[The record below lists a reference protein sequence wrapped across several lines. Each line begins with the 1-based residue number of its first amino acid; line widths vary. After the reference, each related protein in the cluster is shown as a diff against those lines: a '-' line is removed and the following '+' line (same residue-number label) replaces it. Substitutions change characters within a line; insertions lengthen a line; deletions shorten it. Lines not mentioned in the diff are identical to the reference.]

1 MVKIGDYDLDA
12 KPAIVSVIDE
22 DPAEDAKAANWLGA
36 NLLELRLDLLNLS
49 DLDEMKK
56 IIERIK
62 LNTKLP
68 CIATNRLQSDGGKWE
83 GSEDERI
90 ALLIDILPFF
100 EAVDIELSADEEQ
113 RSNVVN
119 AAKAASVTVIVSAHD
134 FDSTPS
140 VDEMKN
146 ILNQAHEAGAD
157 IAKLAVMA
165 HTKQDVL
172 DLLQATNDMEKPVCT
187 IAMGEIG
194 KHSRIVA
201 PCYGSLLTYGVIA
214 KAVAPGHIKIHE
226 LKSAMEILF

>member
-1 MVKIGDYDLDA
+1 MVKIGNYDLA
-12 KPAIVSVIDE
+12 KRPAIVSVVSE
-22 DPAEDAKAANWLGA
+22 DPVESAKAGKWLGA
-36 NLLELRLDLLNLS
+36 DILELRLDMLEFSN
-49 DLDEMKK
+49 LDELKK

-90 ALLIDILPFF
+90 ALLVNILPFV
-100 EAVDIELSADEEQ
+100 EAVDIELSADANQ
-113 RSNVVN
+113 RNKIVE
-119 AAKAASVTVIVSAHD
+119 AAKAANVTIIVSAHD
-134 FDSTPS
+134 FETTPAIE
-140 VDEMKN
+140 EMKN
-146 ILNQAHEAGAD
+146 MLCKAHEAGAD

-172 DLLQATNDMEKPVCT
+172 DLLQATSDTEKPVCT
-187 IAMGEIG
+187 IAMGDIG

-201 PCYGSLLTYGVIA
+201 PCYGSLMTYGTIS
-214 KAVAPGHIKIHE
+214 KAVAPGQIKIHE